1 MLNRSTTVHFST
13 TPPILV
19 RCCYVPFFF
28 TNFNKMIT
36 ESEYLKAK
44 EVVEKYEKQQLE
56 MKELLSKETLT
67 IRIGGCLHERGR
79 ISLIPYPKDGRLKI
93 RKQGERFFTIT
104 DLKNYYGIK
113 KTTKTGEKEWAISPR
128 GKRYEWDV
136 LEAEISMEYVAL

>member
-1 MLNRSTTVHFST
+1 
-13 TPPILV
+13 
-19 RCCYVPFFF
+19 
-28 TNFNKMIT
+28 MIT
-36 ESEYLKAK
+36 ENEYLKAK

-67 IRIGGCLHERGR
+67 IRIGGCLHENGR
-79 ISLIPYPKDGRLKI
+79 ISLIPYPKDRRLKI

-104 DLKNYYGIK
+104 DLKKYYGIN

-136 LEAEISMEYVAL
+136 LEAEISMEYVSF